1 MSRSLAFFERNLTA
15 LIFAAMAL
23 GLLLSAAVPAVSNW
37 LAAAHVGTTSI
48 PIALGLILMLW
59 PPLAKVRYGALPRV
73 FADVKILGLSLLQN
87 WLIGP
92 LLMFGLA
99 VIFLPDRPELM
110 TGVILIGLARCIAMV
125 LVWND
130 LADGN
135 GDYAAGLVAFNTV
148 FQLALFGV
156 YAWLFLTVLPPLVG
170 LEGRLVPVTFGDI
183 AGAVLIYLGVP
194 FLLGVITRYV
204 GMATVGLERL
214 ERDVFPR
221 LSVVTPVALLFTIA
235 AMFTLQGGRVLALPL
250 DVLRVAVP
258 LLLYFVLMF
267 AVSWWMGRLAGAD
280 YGRTVSLSFTA
291 ASNNFELA
299 LAVAVAVFGLGSGVA
314 FAAVIGPLVEVPVML
329 ALVTVAVRL
338 RRRLVG
344 EPEPAPEGLVDA
356 AGEACEPAA
365 GVARRAEGAS

>member
-1 MSRSLAFFERNLTA
+1 
-15 LIFAAMAL
+15 
-23 GLLLSAAVPAVSNW
+23 
-37 LAAAHVGTTSI
+37 
-48 PIALGLILMLW
+48 
-59 PPLAKVRYGALPRV
+59 
-73 FADVKILGLSLLQN
+73 
-87 WLIGP
+87 
-92 LLMFGLA
+92 MFGLA
-99 VIFLPDRPELM
+99 VVFLPDRPELM

-170 LEGRLVPVTFGDI
+170 LEGRLVPVTFADI
-183 AGAVLIYLGVP
+183 AGAVLIYLGIP
-194 FLLGVITRYV
+194 FLLGVITRYG
-204 GMATVGLERL
+204 GMATVGIERL

-221 LSVVTPVALLFTIA
+221 LSVVTPLALLFTIA
-235 AMFTLQGGRVLALPL
+235 AMFTLQGGRVLALPF

-267 AVSWWMGRLAGAD
+267 LVSWWMGRLAGAD

-338 RRRLVG
+338 RRRFFG
-344 EPEPAPEGLVDA
+344 DPEPAPEGLVDA

>member
-1 MSRSLAFFERNLTA
+1 MTRSLAFFERHLTP

-23 GLLLSAAVPAVSNW
+23 GLLLSAATPMVSET
-37 LAAAHVGTTSI
+37 LAAAHVGTSSI

-99 VIFLPDRPELM
+99 VLFLPDRPELM

-148 FQLALFGV
+148 FQLALFGL

-170 LEGRLVPVTFGDI
+170 LEGRLVPVTFADI

-194 FLLGVITRYV
+194 FLLGVITRYG

-214 ERDVFPR
+214 EREVFPR
-221 LSVVTPVALLFTIA
+221 LSVLTPVALLFTIA

-250 DVLRVAVP
+250 DVVRVAVP

-267 AVSWWMGRLAGAD
+267 FVSWWMGRLAGAD

-338 RRRLVG
+338 RRRFVG
-344 EPEPAPEGLVDA
+344 DPEPAPEGVIDA
-356 AGEACEPAA
+356 AAEACEPAA